1 MTSKSSIPRWTR
13 EATQAQR
20 RGACRVSTQPL
31 YDHLVAID
39 ERELAALEI
48 WPSTDELSKR
58 IETGGLVLL
67 PDDVS
72 EAEGE
77 IVASFREAAQAL
89 RVGANRAGV
98 PVVFAA
104 PPGARLGVYRERAA
118 DWVLPYV
125 LSIPTGV
132 VIGLI
137 VNEIQ
142 RVLNAARRSG
152 QAVPTFRFREVVVEG
167 RRMVVRELTG
177 PADEL
182 IRTLRERLPRDADGD
197 D

>member
-1 MTSKSSIPRWTR
+1 MTSTSSTPLWTR
-13 EATQAQR
+13 GAPEKQR
-20 RGACRVSTQPL
+20 EGTRRIRGSL
-31 YDHLVAID
+31 YDRRVPVN
-39 ERELAALEI
+39 ERQLDALEI
-48 WPSTDELSKR
+48 WPAADELTQRLAS
-58 IETGGLVLL
+58 GGLVLL

-72 EAEGE
+72 EVEGE
-77 IVASFREAAQAL
+77 MVASFREAAQRL
-89 RVGANRAGV
+89 RVGAKEAGV
-98 PVVFAA
+98 PVELVC
-104 PPGARLGVYRERAA
+104 PPGARRSVYRERAA

-152 QAVPTFRFREVVVEG
+152 QAIPTFRFREVVIEDG
-167 RRMVVRELTG
+167 RTTVRELSG

-182 IRTLRERLPRDADGD
+182 LLTLRERASRREDADE
-197 D
+197 

>member
-1 MTSKSSIPRWTR
+1 L
-13 EATQAQR
+13 
-20 RGACRVSTQPL
+20 PL
-31 YDHLVAID
+31 YDHFVAID
-39 ERELAALEI
+39 ERELTALEI
-48 WPSTDELSKR
+48 WPSTEDLDKR
-58 IETGGLVLL
+58 AGAGGLVLL

-72 EAEGE
+72 EVEGE

-89 RVGANRAGV
+89 RVAAKTAGV
-98 PVVFAA
+98 PVEFAA

-142 RVLNAARRSG
+142 RVLDAARRSR
-152 QAVPTFRFREVVVEG
+152 QAIPTFRFREVVIEDG
-167 RRMVVRELTG
+167 RTVVRELTG

-182 IRTLRERLPRDADGD
+182 VRRLRERLPRDADSDG
-197 D
+197 

>member
-1 MTSKSSIPRWTR
+1 VGS
-13 EATQAQR
+13 AR
-20 RGACRVSTQPL
+20 RVGGSPL
-31 YDHLVAID
+31 YDHRVPVN
-39 ERELAALEI
+39 ERQLDALDI
-48 WPSTDELSKR
+48 WPSADELSER
-58 IETGGLVLL
+58 LAVGGLVLL

-72 EAEGE
+72 EVQGE
-77 IVASFREAAQAL
+77 TVASFREAAQAL
-89 RVGANRAGV
+89 QVGAKRAGL
-98 PVVFAA
+98 PVEFAA

-142 RVLNAARRSG
+142 RALDAARRSG
-152 QAVPTFRFREVVVEG
+152 QAIPTFRFREVVIEDG
-167 RRMVVRELTG
+167 RTTVRELSG

-182 IRTLRERLPRDADGD
+182 LLTLRERTPRRADSD
-197 D
+197 E

>member
-1 MTSKSSIPRWTR
+1 M
-13 EATQAQR
+13 
-20 RGACRVSTQPL
+20 
-31 YDHLVAID
+31 AIA

-58 IETGGLVLL
+58 GAAGGLVLL

-72 EAEGE
+72 DVEGE
-77 IVASFREAAQAL
+77 VVASFREAAQAL
-89 RVGANRAGV
+89 QVGAKRTGL
-98 PVVFAA
+98 PVEFVA

-118 DWVLPYV
+118 EWVLPYV

-142 RVLNAARRSG
+142 RVLDGARRSR
-152 QAVPTFRFREVVVEG
+152 QETPTFRFREVVIEDG
-167 RRMVVRELTG
+167 RTVVRELTG

-182 IRTLRERLPRDADGD
+182 VRTLRERLPRDAGGD